1 MWSDD
6 SFFYC
11 NNLKILSTK
20 YTKNS
25 PFEAFVGILKT
36 CLDGVKFQSI
46 NFAPAYFLLM
56 LLGTAIN
63 FCKSLAFAKVLGVSE
78 FGYLALFNVFVS
90 YGAILFQ
97 FGLLNGLNRE
107 LPVAIGRGENERSI
121 RLRNMVLTSV
131 FMMIL
136 LVFPLFAAS
145 LCWIKADAGVKV
157 IYLAA
162 YGGSA
167 ISVLY
172 GFVTLELRGRQ
183 LLLPFSFIY
192 VLQAVATLLIG
203 IIAGRYFG
211 LKGVIGA
218 VFFGYIISIV
228 IAMVF
233 WIDNIRLAR
242 IELQDIKYLLRI
254 GVPLVLSTFC
264 YTFALSMDRLF
275 IAKYFGM
282 FELGKYQFAS
292 IIFIAGTAISSVVA
306 QCVSPQI
313 LYNHGRGTEP
323 GKNFS
328 VVLKIMGGI
337 CAIFLLGWYPF
348 VVGSGFLVER
358 FFYKYSDVLP
368 VMQIFYFSAGIKIM
382 NMAGVM
388 INVFNKQFMAL
399 VYTIIVTLVLFFAYL
414 VAVKESASLITFAK
428 IFLGGQIMFVGMNI
442 GLGFWCVKK
451 YR

>member
-1 MWSDD
+1 LGIKVGGLSAKDLPKIKAQQYM
-6 SFFYC
+6 
-11 NNLKILSTK
+11 NLMANVIKGEL
-20 YTKNS
+20 YR
-25 PFEAFVGILKT
+25 
-36 CLDGVKFQSI
+36 GVKFQSI

-131 FMMIL
+131 LMVIVL
-136 LVFPLFAAS
+136 LFPLFAAS
-145 LCWIKADAGVKV
+145 LWWVKADVGVKV
-157 IYLAA
+157 ICLAA

-172 GFVTLELRGRQ
+172 GFVALELRGRQ
-183 LLLPFSFIY
+183 LLLPFSVIY
-192 VLQAVATLLIG
+192 VIQAGATLLIG
-203 IIAGRYFG
+203 IIAGRYCG
-211 LKGVIGA
+211 LNGVIVA
-218 VFFGYIISIV
+218 VFLGYIISIV

-233 WIDNIRLAR
+233 WINNIRLTR
-242 IELQDIKYLLRI
+242 IELQEIKYLLRI

-275 IAKYFGM
+275 IAKSFGM

-292 IIFIAGTAISSVVA
+292 IIFIAGTAVSGVVM

-328 VVLKIMGGI
+328 ALLKIMGGI

-358 FFYKYSDVLP
+358 FFCRYSDVLP
-368 VMQIFYFSAGIKIM
+368 IMQIFYFSASINIM
-382 NMAGVM
+382 NIVGVM

-399 VYTIIVTLVLFFAYL
+399 GYTIIVTLVLFFAYL
-414 VAVKESASLITFAK
+414 VAVKANSSLITFAQ
-428 IFLGGQIMFVGMNI
+428 IFLGGQMMFVGMNF
-442 GLGFWCVKK
+442 GLSYWCVK
-451 YR
+451 RFR

>member
-1 MWSDD
+1 MTGVIKKK
-6 SFFYC
+6 FYR
-11 NNLKILSTK
+11 
-20 YTKNS
+20 
-25 PFEAFVGILKT
+25 GI
-36 CLDGVKFQSI
+36 KFQSI
-46 NFAPAYFLLM
+46 NFTPAYFLLM
-56 LLGTAIN
+56 FLGSAIN
-63 FCKSLAFAKVLGVSE
+63 LCKSLAFAKILGVSE

-90 YGAILFQ
+90 YGVILFQ

-131 FMMIL
+131 LMLIVL
-136 LVFPLFAAS
+136 LFPFFAAS
-145 LCWIKADAGVKV
+145 LWWLKADIGIKI

-172 GFVTLELRGRQ
+172 GFVALELRGRQ

-192 VLQAVATLLIG
+192 VVQAGATLLIG
-203 IIAGRYFG
+203 VIAGRYFG
-211 LKGVIGA
+211 LKGVIAA

-228 IAMVF
+228 IAISF
-233 WIDNIRLAR
+233 WIGNIRLTR
-242 IELQDIKYLLRI
+242 IELQEIRYLLRI

-275 IAKYFGM
+275 IAKCFGM

-292 IIFIAGTAISSVVA
+292 IIFIAGTAVSNVVT

-313 LYNHGRGTEP
+313 LYNHGKGTEP

-328 VVLKIMGGI
+328 VVLKIMGGV

-368 VMQIFYFSAGIKIM
+368 VMQIFYFAAGVKII

-399 VYTIIVTLVLFFAYL
+399 GYTIIVTLVLFFAYFM
-414 VAVKESASLITFAK
+414 AVKESASLITFAQ
-428 IFLGGQIMFVGMNI
+428 IFLLGQIMFVGMNT
-442 GLGFWCVKK
+442 GLGYWCVK
-451 YR
+451 RCR